1 MTPEAWPM
9 TNLELRPAETGLLL
23 IDAQER
29 LVKAMPEARAA
40 EATRNTVTLLEAARR
55 LGVAVVATEQYPD
68 GLGRTVAPI
77 AEALARLEPPCAPLP
92 KMAFSALA
100 CPEALAAIR
109 KAARSAWI
117 VVGMETHV
125 CVWQSVRAL
134 CAEGRA
140 VHVVRDACLSRQGE
154 NFQAGLD
161 LCARAGAVVTTTEVV
176 VFDLLGRAGT
186 DDFRA
191 LSKLVR

>member
-1 MTPEAWPM
+1 MT
-9 TNLELRPAETGLLL
+9 TLQLRPADTGLLV

-29 LVKAMPEARAA
+29 LIKAMPEARAA
-40 EATRNTVTLLEAARR
+40 EAVRNTVTLLETARR
-55 LGVAVVATEQYPD
+55 LGVAVVATEQYPE

-77 AEALARLEPPCAPLP
+77 GEALARFEPPCVPIAKLE
-92 KMAFSALA
+92 FSALG
-100 CPEALAAIR
+100 CPAARDAIR
-109 KAARSAWI
+109 AAARDTWV

-125 CVWQSVRAL
+125 CVWQSVRTL
-134 CAEGRA
+134 VAEGRS
-140 VHVVRDACLSRQGE
+140 VHVVRDACLSRRDESWQT
-154 NFQAGLD
+154 GLD

>member
-1 MTPEAWPM
+1 M
-9 TNLELRPAETGLLL
+9 TNLELRPADTGLLL

-40 EATRNTVTLLEAARR
+40 ETARNTVTLLEAARR
-55 LGVAVVATEQYPD
+55 LGLAVVATEQYPD
-68 GLGRTVAPI
+68 GLGRTIAPI
-77 AEALARLEPPCAPLP
+77 AEALGRLEPPCAPIS
-92 KMAFSALA
+92 KMEFSALA
-100 CPEALAAIR
+100 CPAALAAVR
-109 KAARSAWI
+109 QAARRSWL

-134 CAEGRA
+134 RAEDRV
-140 VHVVRDACLSRQGE
+140 VHVVRDACLSRRDE

-161 LCARAGAVVTTTEVV
+161 LCARAGAVITTTEVV